1 MGSFCLNQKGPGNC
15 FRNDEVTFPLGSILM
30 GRDGSIPKG
39 IFHRNHNSVC
49 TLKVISVIDPD
60 NVPFKT
66 DTTAMESLL
75 PSRVNLGPPRSPSS
89 SSSSTVKFPYTR
101 ARATSQ
107 SDTST
112 TKGINGASKLSIT
125 TGPRNG
131 RRAGIESLD
140 GGEFDSG
147 SGSGSGSG
155 VATGVGAYGR
165 PEARAGGL
173 FHDDTSL
180 PGSRSTTPTPTPRG
194 NRSSIANRTE
204 ENDKPTS
211 SSLPT
216 SSHLHDHGS
225 TLHSKSISNSPAG
238 HLQVPSA
245 FPLRRPRASANQDVT
260 YRAGSRRS
268 STSHIDT
275 SVSATPAEPSG
286 EGISPRWWNGRTT
299 SYSPS
304 PIPTPGRTSSPG
316 PLSASQSH
324 TQLQGRDQVQGLG
337 TGQARPLPPSRT
349 VSNAFHP
356 QGVSG
361 RSSPSFGVGQANSNG
376 VSGAQGQAFHSSPA
390 TYGPASSS
398 GNGPYEHF
406 DTSTFD
412 ARRHPFPP
420 PLSRTQSQSQVHSM
434 PFATSSSTR
443 DVATMD
449 DRPLES
455 GAHGRRADRVSRISE
470 AFEPESPR
478 AQGKGRR
485 RSSTAVERDERK
497 EEAAWDVFREVQMER
512 ERIVKPR
519 TVSYVHHLA
528 LAHSP

>member
-194 NRSSIANRTE
+194 NRNSIINRTE

-225 TLHSKSISNSPAG
+225 TLHSKSISNSPAR

-260 YRAGSRRS
+260 YRGGSRRS
-268 STSHIDT
+268 ST
-275 SVSATPAEPSG
+275 
-286 EGISPRWWNGRTT
+286 SPRWWNGRTT

-316 PLSASQSH
+316 PLPASQSH

-361 RSSPSFGVGQANSNG
+361 RSSPSFGVGQTNNNG
-376 VSGAQGQAFHSSPA
+376 VLGAQGQAFHSSPA
-390 TYGPASSS
+390 TYGPASFS

-420 PLSRTQSQSQVHSM
+420 PPPSRTQSQSQVHSM

-443 DVATMD
+443 DIATND
-449 DRPLES
+449 DRLPES

-478 AQGKGRR
+478 ALGKGRR
-485 RSSTAVERDERK
+485 RSSAAVERDEGE
-497 EEAAWDVFREVQMER
+497 EEAAWDVFQEVQMER

-528 LAHSP
+528 FAHSP